1 MYLSRMNYAS
11 GHGVAMSEGEQ
22 SKWIRVM
29 PERANHDKDG
39 SNAAS
44 SWFPNNDAQG
54 IIRSTVGVRA
64 CCQCLVASWLG
75 KLFAVITSPRKT
87 TKSTHNRHGVSVM
100 LKSPKTSQ
108 VANRCMAYISIL
120 REHHLCQYELSNLT

>member
-1 MYLSRMNYAS
+1 MYLSRMNYAV
-11 GHGVAMSEGEQ
+11 GHGVGISEGEQ
-22 SKWIRVM
+22 SKWVRVM

-54 IIRSTVGVRA
+54 IIRSTVGARA

-87 TKSTHNRHGVSVM
+87 TKSTHKQTWNFRNAQTPQD
-100 LKSPKTSQ
+100 LTSSNHMFGLYFTFTRAPL
-108 VANRCMAYISIL
+108 VSIL
-120 REHHLCQYELSNLT
+120 SYQI